1 MLEVYHIDPPKPK
14 MIPELKKRYTCDS
27 LIVLIQGPID
37 ILKSRIIVFLLGQ
50 SSSKLT
56 GQLKRRVELCPILT
70 TETTS
75 NAFVDPRI
83 RAGVHGR
90 AVSWQRS
97 TSATLSRLSKITL
110 TFQMVTNT
118 HVWRKVRVHGK
129 TGNWVRYQLTMHNS
143 DHAPA
148 RVRTYSLQSA
158 YITDNSQQRICCSV
172 FNVMSYDL

>member
-56 GQLKRRVELCPILT
+56 GQLKKTCRTFPILT

-83 RAGVHGR
+83 CAGVHGR
-90 AVSWQRS
+90 AVS
-97 TSATLSRLSKITL
+97 
-110 TFQMVTNT
+110 
-118 HVWRKVRVHGK
+118 
-129 TGNWVRYQLTMHNS
+129 
-143 DHAPA
+143 
-148 RVRTYSLQSA
+148 
-158 YITDNSQQRICCSV
+158 
-172 FNVMSYDL
+172 